1 MRKVIDILMMIVL
14 LLVMAYPFTGQSIH
28 IVLGIMMVVCF
39 LIHHYLN
46 RRWYLSLFK
55 GKMTP
60 VKALFIGT
68 NSLLLICVL
77 AIALSGLTLAG
88 YIPLMSYY
96 LARKLHLVCSYWSYL
111 LMGLHVG
118 LHVRVNQLIKNK
130 IVIYVLLILGV
141 ILFIKNQ
148 FIVYLFHLTDFLYVS
163 DQMNIVLYIIEY
175 FIIFILFVILMN
187 EIIKELRK

>member
-1 MRKVIDILMMIVL
+1 MSKIIDILMMILL

-28 IVLGIMMVVCF
+28 IILGIMMVICF
-39 LIHHYLN
+39 FVHHYLN

-60 VKALFIGT
+60 IKALFIGI

-77 AIALSGLTLAG
+77 AIALSGLTLAD

-96 LARKLHLVCSYWSYL
+96 LARKIHLVCSYWSYL

-130 IVIYVLLILGV
+130 IVVYVLLILGV

-163 DQMNIVLYIIEY
+163 DSMNIVLYIIEY

-187 EIIKELRK
+187 EVIKELRK

>member
-1 MRKVIDILMMIVL
+1 MRKVIDILMMILL

-28 IVLGIMMVVCF
+28 IVLGIMMVICF
-39 LIHHYLN
+39 VIHHYLN

-55 GKMTP
+55 GKTTP
-60 VKALFIGT
+60 IKALFIGI

-77 AIALSGLTLAG
+77 AIALSGLTLSG
-88 YIPLMSYY
+88 YVPLMSYY
-96 LARKLHLVCSYWSYL
+96 RARKIHLVCSYWSYL

-118 LHVRVNQLIKNK
+118 LHFRVNQLIKNK
-130 IVIYVLLILGV
+130 IIVYVLLILGV
-141 ILFIKNQ
+141 VLFIKNQ

-175 FIIFILFVILMN
+175 FIIFVLFVILMN
-187 EIIKELRK
+187 EVIKELKK

>member
-1 MRKVIDILMMIVL
+1 MRKIIDILMMILL

-55 GKMTP
+55 GKTTP
-60 VKALFIGT
+60 IKNLFIGI

-96 LARKLHLVCSYWSYL
+96 LARKIHLVCSYWSYL

-118 LHVRVNQLIKNK
+118 LHVRVNRLIKNK

-163 DQMNIVLYIIEY
+163 DSMNIVLYIIEY

-187 EIIKELRK
+187 EIMKELRK

>member
-1 MRKVIDILMMIVL
+1 MRKIIDILMMILL

-28 IVLGIMMVVCF
+28 IVLGIMMVICF

-55 GKMTP
+55 GKTTP
-60 VKALFIGT
+60 IKVLFIGI

-96 LARKLHLVCSYWSYL
+96 LARKIHLVCSYWSYL
-111 LMGLHVG
+111 LMGLHVS

-130 IVIYVLLILGV
+130 IVVYVLLILGV

-148 FIVYLFHLTDFLYVS
+148 FIVYLFHLSDFLYVS
-163 DQMNIVLYIIEY
+163 DSMNIVLYIIEY
-175 FIIFILFVILMN
+175 FIIFILFMILMN
-187 EIIKELRK
+187 EVIKELRK

>member
-39 LIHHYLN
+39 IIHHYLN
-46 RRWYLSLFK
+46 RKWYMSLFK

-60 VKALFIGT
+60 IKALFIGI

-96 LARKLHLVCSYWSYL
+96 LARKIHLVCSYWSYL

-148 FIVYLFHLTDFLYVS
+148 FIVYLFHLSDFLYVS
-163 DQMNIVLYIIEY
+163 DQMNIVLYIVEY

-187 EIIKELRK
+187 EIIKELKK

>member
-1 MRKVIDILMMIVL
+1 MRKIIDILMMILL

-28 IVLGIMMVVCF
+28 IILGIMMVICF

-46 RRWYLSLFK
+46 RKWYLSLFK
-55 GKMTP
+55 GKTTP
-60 VKALFIGT
+60 IITLFISI

-88 YIPLMSYY
+88 YVPLMSYY
-96 LARKLHLVCSYWSYL
+96 LARKIHLVCSYWSYL

-163 DQMNIVLYIIEY
+163 DSMNIVLYIIEY

-187 EIIKELRK
+187 EIMKEMRK

>member
-1 MRKVIDILMMIVL
+1 MRKIIDILMMILL

-28 IVLGIMMVVCF
+28 IILGIMMVICF

-46 RRWYLSLFK
+46 RKWYLSLFK
-55 GKMTP
+55 GKTTP
-60 VKALFIGT
+60 IKTLFIGI

-88 YIPLMSYY
+88 YVPLMSYY
-96 LARKLHLVCSYWSYL
+96 LARKIHLVCSYWSYL

-118 LHVRVNQLIKNK
+118 LHVRVNRLIKNK
-130 IVIYVLLILGV
+130 ICIYVLLILGV

-163 DQMNIVLYIIEY
+163 DSMNIVLYIIEY

-187 EIIKELRK
+187 EIMKELRK

>member
-1 MRKVIDILMMIVL
+1 MRKIIDILMMILL

-28 IVLGIMMVVCF
+28 IILGIMMVICF

-55 GKMTP
+55 GKTTS
-60 VKALFIGT
+60 VKVLFIGI
-68 NSLLLICVL
+68 NSLLLVCVL

-96 LARKLHLVCSYWSYL
+96 LARKIHLVCSYWSYL

-130 IVIYVLLILGV
+130 IVVYVLLILGV

-163 DQMNIVLYIIEY
+163 DSMNIVLYIIEY

-187 EIIKELRK
+187 EVIKELRK

>member
-39 LIHHYLN
+39 IIHHYLN
-46 RRWYLSLFK
+46 RKWYMSLFK

-60 VKALFIGT
+60 IKALFIGI

-96 LARKLHLVCSYWSYL
+96 LARKIHLVCSYWSYL

-148 FIVYLFHLTDFLYVS
+148 FIVYLFHLSDFLYVS
-163 DQMNIVLYIIEY
+163 DQMNIVLYIVEY
-175 FIIFILFVILMN
+175 FLIFILFVILMN
-187 EIIKELRK
+187 EIIKELKK

>member
-1 MRKVIDILMMIVL
+1 MKKIIDILMMILL

-28 IVLGIMMVVCF
+28 IILGIMMVICF

-60 VKALFIGT
+60 VKALFIGI
-68 NSLLLICVL
+68 NSLLLIFVL
-77 AIALSGLTLAG
+77 AISLSGLTLAG
-88 YIPLMSYY
+88 YVPFMSYF
-96 LARKLHLVCSYWSYL
+96 LARKIHLVCSYWSYL

-118 LHVRVNQLIKNK
+118 LHVRVNQVIKNK
-130 IVIYVLLILGV
+130 IVVYALLILGV

-163 DQMNIVLYIIEY
+163 DSMNIVLYIIEY
-175 FIIFILFVILMN
+175 FMIFILFVILMN
-187 EIIKELRK
+187 EIMKEMKK

>member
-1 MRKVIDILMMIVL
+1 MRKIIDILMMILL

-55 GKMTP
+55 GKTTP
-60 VKALFIGT
+60 VKALFIGI

-88 YIPLMSYY
+88 YIPLMFYY
-96 LARKLHLVCSYWSYL
+96 LARKIHLVCSYWSYL

-148 FIVYLFHLTDFLYVS
+148 FIVYLFHLSDFLYVS
-163 DQMNIVLYIIEY
+163 DSMNIVLYIIEY
-175 FIIFILFVILMN
+175 FIIFILFMILMN
-187 EIIKELRK
+187 EIMKEMRK

>member
-1 MRKVIDILMMIVL
+1 MRKIIDILMMILL

-28 IVLGIMMVVCF
+28 IILGIMMVICF

-46 RRWYLSLFK
+46 RKWYLSLFK
-55 GKMTP
+55 GKTTP
-60 VKALFIGT
+60 IKTLFIGI

-88 YIPLMSYY
+88 YVPLMSYY
-96 LARKLHLVCSYWSYL
+96 LARKIHLVCSYWSYL

-130 IVIYVLLILGV
+130 ICIYVLLILGV

-163 DQMNIVLYIIEY
+163 DSMNIVLYIIEY

-187 EIIKELRK
+187 EIMKELRK

>member
-1 MRKVIDILMMIVL
+1 MRKIIDILMMILL

-28 IVLGIMMVVCF
+28 IILGIMMVICF

-55 GKMTP
+55 GKTTP
-60 VKALFIGT
+60 VKALFVGI
-68 NSLLLICVL
+68 NSLLLVCVL
-77 AIALSGLTLAG
+77 AIALSGLALAG

-96 LARKLHLVCSYWSYL
+96 LARKIHLVCSYWSYL

-130 IVIYVLLILGV
+130 IVVYVLLILGV

-148 FIVYLFHLTDFLYVS
+148 FIVYLFHLSDFLYVS
-163 DQMNIVLYIIEY
+163 DSMNIVLYIIEY
-175 FIIFILFVILMN
+175 FIIFILFMILMN
-187 EIIKELRK
+187 EVIKTNY

>member
-1 MRKVIDILMMIVL
+1 MRKIIDILMMILL

-28 IVLGIMMVVCF
+28 IILGIMMVICF

-46 RRWYLSLFK
+46 RKWYLSLFK
-55 GKMTP
+55 GKTTP
-60 VKALFIGT
+60 IITLFISI

-88 YIPLMSYY
+88 YVPLMSYY
-96 LARKLHLVCSYWSYL
+96 LARKIHLVCSYWSYL

-118 LHVRVNQLIKNK
+118 LHVRVNLLIKNK
-130 IVIYVLLILGV
+130 ICIYVLLILGV

-148 FIVYLFHLTDFLYVS
+148 FVVYLFHLTDFLYVS
-163 DQMNIVLYIIEY
+163 DSMNIVLYIIEY

-187 EIIKELRK
+187 EIMKEMRK

>member
-1 MRKVIDILMMIVL
+1 MRKIIDILMMILL

-28 IVLGIMMVVCF
+28 IILGIMMVICF

-55 GKMTP
+55 GKTTP
-60 VKALFIGT
+60 VKALFIGI
-68 NSLLLICVL
+68 NSLLLVCVL

-96 LARKLHLVCSYWSYL
+96 LARKIHLVCSYWGYL

-118 LHVRVNQLIKNK
+118 LHIRVNQLIKNK
-130 IVIYVLLILGV
+130 IVVYVLLILGV

-163 DQMNIVLYIIEY
+163 DSMNIVLYIIEY

-187 EIIKELRK
+187 EVIKELRK

>member
-1 MRKVIDILMMIVL
+1 MRKIIDILMMILL

-39 LIHHYLN
+39 IIHHYLN
-46 RRWYLSLFK
+46 RRWYMSLFK

-60 VKALFIGT
+60 IKAVVIGI

-96 LARKLHLVCSYWSYL
+96 LARKIHLICSYWSYL

-118 LHVRVNQLIKNK
+118 LHVRVNGLIKNK

-148 FIVYLFHLTDFLYVS
+148 FIVYLFHLSDFLYVS
-163 DQMNIVLYIIEY
+163 DQMNIVLYIVEY
-175 FIIFILFVILMN
+175 FVIFILFVILMN
-187 EIIKELRK
+187 EIIKELKK

>member
-1 MRKVIDILMMIVL
+1 MRKIIDILMMILL

-28 IVLGIMMVVCF
+28 IVLGIMMVICF

-46 RRWYLSLFK
+46 RKWYLSLFK
-55 GKMTP
+55 GKTTP
-60 VKALFIGT
+60 IKTLFISI

-88 YIPLMSYY
+88 YVPLMSYY
-96 LARKLHLVCSYWSYL
+96 LARKIHLVCSYWSYL

-130 IVIYVLLILGV
+130 ICIYVLLILGV

-163 DQMNIVLYIIEY
+163 DSMNIVLYIIEY

-187 EIIKELRK
+187 EIMKELRK